1 LFYFGYEIRFTQS
14 FEYLFRKQKQLH
26 HDRMKHVELLD
37 EQLVQIH
44 RTFQAPLKR
53 NIDKQIVYEEYVFYL
68 PLMYPNY
75 QQGLGKN

>member
-1 LFYFGYEIRFTQS
+1 
-14 FEYLFRKQKQLH
+14 
-26 HDRMKHVELLD
+26 MKHVELLD